1 MNWWNNFGIDAEED
15 TCSNC
20 HQRTPI
26 RKEKKNKLAIND
38 VVIVHDETHKW
49 HLWRMEKLI
58 WLIISSDS
66 VVKGAEVKAVEKNN
80 RAPIISRASQKLYQL
95 DVKDMNMSS
104 SNQRSRIN
112 EGKTNGISKE
122 AQ

>member
-1 MNWWNNFGIDAEED
+1 
-15 TCSNC
+15 
-20 HQRTPI
+20 
-26 RKEKKNKLAIND
+26 
-38 VVIVHDETHKW
+38 
-49 HLWRMEKLI
+49 MEKLI

-66 VVKGAEVKAVEKNN
+66 VVKGAEVKTIEKNN

-95 DVKDMNMSS
+95 EVKDMNMPS

>member
-1 MNWWNNFGIDAEED
+1 
-15 TCSNC
+15 
-20 HQRTPI
+20 
-26 RKEKKNKLAIND
+26 
-38 VVIVHDETHKW
+38 
-49 HLWRMEKLI
+49 MEKLI
-58 WLIISSDS
+58 WSIISSDC
-66 VVKGAEVKAVEKNN
+66 VVKGAEVKGVEKNN

-95 DVKDMNMSS
+95 EVKDMNMSS